1 MPLSLYDVIHVTVVI
16 NAMPLMEDA
25 ERGVEFKDSV
35 DLTTAGV
42 LRGSGNAAPGR
53 MGLGID
59 SDQSSDDVTGRFLQ
73 SESR

>member
-42 LRGSGNAAPGR
+42 LAVAVMQHRVGW
-53 MGLGID
+53 
-59 SDQSSDDVTGRFLQ
+59 FW
-73 SESR
+73 ESTATKVPMT

>member
-42 LRGSGNAAPGR
+42 LPVVVMQHRVGW
-53 MGLGID
+53 LGID